1 MTIVEM
7 FTGLTSV
14 TLTPAM
20 AFGLMAAGFVI
31 FLIGFL
37 IGLVTD
43 ELY

>member
-7 FTGLTSV
+7 FTGLTSA
-14 TLTPAM
+14 TFTPAM
-20 AFGLMAAGFVI
+20 AFGLLTAGFVI